1 MNILYLCSDTGIP
14 VLGRHGAAVHIR
26 SLIGALA
33 QAGHRITLVAPLLN
47 KSPWEPQEKVAA
59 AVVHLPAGGDTA
71 AAAASLKAFHQAMGL
86 ADNPLPGEIRR
97 ILYNQEVERHLLG
110 RYADNPPDFIYE
122 RASLFGT
129 AGVELARTFQCP
141 LVVEL
146 NAPLA
151 PEQATYRGA
160 TLADLAA
167 QAERFTLS
175 QADLVLVVSAP
186 LREYAVGLGADPD
199 RVHVVPNGVNPTIFR
214 PRSLE
219 SSGQSRAAKS
229 APVLGFVGGLRPWH
243 GVEILPALLERLSA
257 RHRGVRLII
266 AGDGPLRGEL
276 EGEFDRRRLGDQV
289 RFTGPVSQPEVA
301 DWIRGFDVALAPY
314 PRPAHSFYFSP
325 LKLFE
330 YMACGVPV
338 VAPRLGQIEE
348 LVRDGETG
356 ILYPPGEFDEL
367 SAACDRILSEPEFGR
382 RLGAAAAKVV
392 HGRYTWDRNAARV
405 LELIYSLR
413 QFPRNSPQ
421 SRLMPQELCR

>member
-33 QAGHRITLVAPLLN
+33 QAGHRVTLVAPLLN
-47 KSPWEPQEKVAA
+47 KSPWEEQESLAA
-59 AVVHLPAGGDTA
+59 TVVHLPADA
-71 AAAASLKAFHQAMGL
+71 ENVAAAASLRRYYQALGL
-86 ADNPLPGEIRR
+86 SDNPLPGEIRR
-97 ILYNQEVERHLLG
+97 MLYDQQAMVCLNG
-110 RYADNPPDFIYE
+110 RFADNSPDFIYE

-129 AGVELARTFQCP
+129 AGVALARAWNCP

-167 QAERFTLS
+167 RAERWTLS
-175 QADLVLVVSAP
+175 QADLLLVVSSQ
-186 LREYAVGLGADPD
+186 LREYAVELGADPD
-199 RVHVVPNGVNPTIFR
+199 RVHVVPNGVNPAIFR
-214 PRSLE
+214 PQSVE
-219 SSGQSRAAKS
+219 SNGQPRTPKSG
-229 APVLGFVGGLRPWH
+229 PVLGFVGGLRPWH
-243 GVEILPALLERLSA
+243 GVQVLPALLECLSA
-257 RHRGVRLII
+257 RHRAARLVI

-276 EGEFDRRRLGDQV
+276 EREFQRRNLGGRV

-301 DWIRGFDVALAPY
+301 EWIQGFDVALAPY
-314 PRPAHSFYFSP
+314 PRPEHSFYFSP

-338 VAPRLGQIEE
+338 VAPRLGQIAE
-348 LVRDGETG
+348 LVQDGETG

-367 SAACDRILSEPEFGR
+367 TAACDRILSEPEFGR
-382 RLGAAAAKVV
+382 RLGSAAAKLV

-405 LELIYSLR
+405 LELVQSL
-413 QFPRNSPQ
+413 PPAAANSPL
-421 SRLMPQELCR
+421 SRLLPQEMCL